1 MKKLDFNSF
10 FSGFK
15 IKKYNYN
22 VNKIIGVKKNQK
34 YILFA
39 DKKLIRIY
47 RGKLKATPLLCS
59 YVPIENAIFYNFSVE
74 KNVIEKIDLDSFV
87 ETKVYE
93 EAGLLETEEY
103 IIKYKIIDKLND
115 DKKVIIQCVIVPV
128 SFINKFYQPILK
140 ETEYID
146 YLSFP
151 AFAYKSLYSEKI
163 LKKGND
169 LFVVILYDKIFL
181 TFYSDGELV
190 SIITITGGLNKIYE
204 NLQNL
209 KIANFDMDLFKKLLT
224 KKGLDIAKYS
234 ANEIPVLIKIEEEMQ
249 NRVKLV
255 QEQII
260 KIVENYDIEDID
272 RIFITSEYGEIPGIN
287 LFFEKY
293 LDKNSFGFE
302 FYKEYNLDRL
312 PVDPFLFLAMLETYY
327 AYHENDL
334 TYNYSLFLRKP
345 TFLYRPSGMLVS
357 SVVILI
363 FILSVYPT
371 YLYTKGEILKLKTDT
386 INHKLNELDNQKITV
401 LKNINNIK
409 HTLSNVQKQIDFYK
423 KSIKNNQ
430 KIIKNLYEFKYAYI
444 PKSKEIV
451 DITLL
456 MNKYKI
462 YLNKLN
468 YDNSEFSLN
477 VYTYNDKN
485 LGKFLDALVQNG
497 FNAAFDKVNEKSG
510 KYYTVIRIK
519 E

>member
-1 MKKLDFNSF
+1 MKRLDFNSF
-10 FSGFK
+10 FSRFK
-15 IKKYNYN
+15 IKKYNYD
-22 VNKIIGVKKNQK
+22 VNRIIGVKNNQK
-34 YILFA
+34 YILLA

-47 RGKLKATPLLCS
+47 RGKLKSSPLLCS
-59 YVPIENAIFYNFSVE
+59 YVPIENAIFYNFSIE

-103 IIKYKIIDKLND
+103 VIKYKIIDKLND

-128 SFINKFYQPILK
+128 SFINKYYQSILK
-140 ETEYID
+140 ETDYID

-151 AFAYKSLYSEKI
+151 AFAYKSLYNENI

-181 TFYSDGELV
+181 TFYSEGELI

-209 KIANFDMDLFKKLLT
+209 KIANFDKNLFKKLIT

-234 ANEIPVLIKIEEEMQ
+234 TNEVPVLIKIEEEMQ
-249 NRVKLV
+249 NRVKLI
-255 QEQII
+255 QEQIGNI
-260 KIVENYDIEDID
+260 IENYDIEDID

-293 LDKNSFGFE
+293 LEKNSLGFE

-327 AYHENDL
+327 AYHENDM

-345 TFLYRPSGMLVS
+345 TFFYRPSGMLIS
-357 SVVILI
+357 SAVILVL
-363 FILSVYPT
+363 ILSIFPT
-371 YLYTKGEILKLKTDT
+371 YLYIKGEILSLKTKK
-386 INHKLNELDNQKITV
+386 INNNLHRLNAQKIV
-401 LKNINNIK
+401 LLKDINNLK
-409 HTLSNVQKQIDFYK
+409 KTLDVIQKQINIFEKNIK
-423 KSIKNNQ
+423 KSQ
-430 KIIKNLYEFKYAYI
+430 KIIKSLYEFKYAYI

-462 YLNKLN
+462 YLDKLN
-468 YDNSEFSLN
+468 YENSEFSLN

-485 LGKFLDALVQNG
+485 LGKFVDALVQNG
-497 FNAAFDKVNEKSG
+497 FDASFDKVNEKKD

>member
-15 IKKYNYN
+15 IKKYNYDI
-22 VNKIIGVKKNQK
+22 NKVIGVKNNQK

-47 RGKLKATPLLCS
+47 RGKLKSTPLLCS
-59 YVPIENAIFYNFSVE
+59 YVPIENAIFYNFNVE

-103 IIKYKIIDKLND
+103 VIKYKIIDKLND
-115 DKKVIIQCVIVPV
+115 DKKVIIQCVIAPV
-128 SFINKFYQPILK
+128 SFINKYYQSILNK
-140 ETEYID
+140 TDYID

-151 AFAYKSLYSEKI
+151 AFAYKSLYNENI

-169 LFVVILYDKIFL
+169 LFVVILHDKIFL
-181 TFYSDGELV
+181 TFYSEGELI

-204 NLQNL
+204 NLQSL
-209 KIANFDMDLFKKLLT
+209 KIANFDMNLFKKLLT

-234 ANEIPVLIKIEEEMQ
+234 ANEIPVLMKIEEEMQ
-249 NRVKLV
+249 NRVKLI

-260 KIVENYDIEDID
+260 NIIENYDVEDID

-293 LDKNSFGFE
+293 LEKNSFGFE

-327 AYHENDL
+327 AYHENDMR
-334 TYNYSLFLRKP
+334 YNYSLFLRKP
-345 TFLYRPSGMLVS
+345 TFLYRPSGMLIS
-357 SVVILI
+357 SIIILI
-363 FILSVYPT
+363 IILSVYPI
-371 YLYTKGEILKLKTDT
+371 YLYTKGEFLSIKSNQINNQLKE
-386 INHKLNELDNQKITV
+386 LNNQKIV
-401 LKNINNIK
+401 LLKNINSLKKTFANI
-409 HTLSNVQKQIDFYK
+409 QKQIDFYRK
-423 KSIKNNQ
+423 NIKNNQ
-430 KIIKNLYEFKYAYI
+430 KIIKSLYEFKYSYI

-451 DITLL
+451 YLTLL
-456 MNKYKI
+456 MNKFKIFLKTLDYENNEFNIKI
-462 YLNKLN
+462 YA
-468 YDNSEFSLN
+468 F
-477 VYTYNDKN
+477 NDKN

-497 FNAAFDKVNEKSG
+497 FSAYFDKVKEKNG

>member
-47 RGKLKATPLLCS
+47 RDKLKSTPLLCS

-115 DKKVIIQCVIVPV
+115 DKKVMIQCVIVSV

-140 ETEYID
+140 ETDYID

-151 AFAYKSLYSEKI
+151 AFAYRSLYSEKI

-169 LFVVILYDKIFL
+169 LFVVILHDKIFL

-204 NLQNL
+204 NLQSL

-255 QEQII
+255 QEQIVNVI
-260 KIVENYDIEDID
+260 ENYDLEDID

-287 LFFEKY
+287 MFFEKY
-293 LDKNSFGFE
+293 LDKKSLGFE
-302 FYKEYNLDRL
+302 FYEEYNLDRL

-334 TYNYSLFLRKP
+334 KYNYSLFLRRP
-345 TFLYRPSGMLVS
+345 TFLYRPSGMLIGSLLV
-357 SVVILI
+357 LI
-363 FILSVYPT
+363 IILSIYPV
-371 YLYTKGEILKLKTDT
+371 YLYTKGEIFSIKSKQISNKLSKLNNRKIVLIKT
-386 INHKLNELDNQKITV
+386 INRLNNSYA
-401 LKNINNIK
+401 NIQR
-409 HTLSNVQKQIDFYK
+409 HIDFYK
-423 KSIKNNQ
+423 RNIKNNQ
-430 KIIKNLYEFKYAYI
+430 KIIKSLYQFKYSYI
-444 PKSKEIV
+444 PKSEEIV

-462 YLNKLN
+462 YLNKFN

-485 LGKFLDALVQNG
+485 LGKFLNALVQNG
-497 FNAAFDKVNEKSG
+497 FSAYFNTVKEKKG